1 MLLPLRATTLIPLH
15 PTCHTHNK
23 HRLQLRTCHAV
34 PLLLPPM
41 LRLMLLLLLT
51 RYAESLTS

>member
-1 MLLPLRATTLIPLH
+1 MLLPLRATTLIPGFH
-15 PTCHTHNK
+15 PM
-23 HRLQLRTCHAV
+23 LPLLPTCHAV

-51 RYAESLTS
+51 RHAESLTS